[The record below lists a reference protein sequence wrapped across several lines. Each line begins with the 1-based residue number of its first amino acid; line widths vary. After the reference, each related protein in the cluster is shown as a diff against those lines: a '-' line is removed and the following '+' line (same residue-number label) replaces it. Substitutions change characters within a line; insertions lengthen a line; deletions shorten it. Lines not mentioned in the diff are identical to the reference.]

1 MDNID
6 TKIINM
12 LIDNSRISV
21 STIAQKINMSISAVA
36 ERIRKLEKTQVIRQ
50 YTAIIDEEQFG
61 LNTMALVSVNVEHP
75 KYFENFSQ
83 YVRKQ
88 NAIVECYYCAGDIDY
103 ILKLKTTTTH
113 ELETRLSEI
122 RSVPGVGRI
131 KTMLVLSIP
140 KEGYTPKI
148 EDMDFNNQ

>member
-1 MDNID
+1 MDNVD
-6 TKIINM
+6 VMIINA
-12 LIDNSRISV
+12 LLGNSRISV
-21 STIAQKINMSISAVA
+21 SAIAQDINMSISAVA
-36 ERIRKLEKTQVIRQ
+36 ERIRKLEKNQVIRQ
-50 YTAIIDEEQFG
+50 YTTIINEKQLG
-61 LNTMALVSVNVEHP
+61 LSTLALVSVNVDHP
-75 KYFENFSQ
+75 KYFDNFLE

-88 NAIVECYYCAGDIDY
+88 DAIVECYYCAGDIDY

-131 KTMLVLSIP
+131 KTMLVLSTP

-148 EDMDFNNQ
+148 GKTEINY